1 MENANPAKATCVA
14 LPKEAFNFLKKLANR
29 DLTNIQETT
38 DKIHNCF
45 TKLEE
50 NKINS
55 EAFNRDIQNHL
66 NEIYNYLQDLNLLN
80 FTFPT
85 LFSDDQATILSDLTQ
100 LTREISR
107 AFPSYENF
115 SEYENG
121 QIGGAVTILQ
131 QQWVA

>member
-1 MENANPAKATCVA
+1 MENANPAKANCVA

-38 DKIHNCF
+38 DQIH
-45 TKLEE
+45 
-50 NKINS
+50 
-55 EAFNRDIQNHL
+55 
-66 NEIYNYLQDLNLLN
+66 NYLQDLTLRN

-131 QQWVA
+131 PQ